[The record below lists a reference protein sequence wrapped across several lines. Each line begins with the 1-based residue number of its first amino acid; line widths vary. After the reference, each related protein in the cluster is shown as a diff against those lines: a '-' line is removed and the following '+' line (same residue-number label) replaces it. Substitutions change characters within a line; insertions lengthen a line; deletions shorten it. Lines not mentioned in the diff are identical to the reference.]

1 MLQTPVPKRRR
12 NISSGRFRFDDRI
25 ANEAS
30 RPRLEEDTS
39 DGLRPGF
46 LEHKLFAAWPDWG
59 WDIVTDAKQDGG
71 SVIACY
77 FYVLFVDQLNCASI
91 CERANH

>member
-12 NISSGRFRFDDRI
+12 NISRGCFRFDDRI
-25 ANEAS
+25 SNEAS

-77 FYVLFVDQLNCASI
+77 FYALFVDQLCKYL
-91 CERANH
+91 